1 MKCDGWVSSIY
12 SSIVHRNEKY
22 KNDRA
27 YIIVVKNTKL
37 IIVVARNLLAE
48 LQTFSAASSNQKHV
62 IVQIP

>member
-22 KNDRA
+22 TNYRA
-27 YIIVVKNTKL
+27 YIVVKNTKL